1 LLKRTLVVNMNYI
14 GDALMTTP
22 TLAMLRR
29 SFDSPVDV
37 IAGGAAG
44 YGAVEILRGN
54 PDIGHLIAR
63 ADGGSFARCAQL
75 FRTVSAGSYDL
86 VVVLPSIA
94 PYRWAATLARAPQV
108 VYVPPCPS
116 GAHMADHMLRYTS
129 AKLGIEAGPLKM
141 TLQIDAESRAT
152 AFGLLGELNESA
164 PLVGLNIGATRPQK
178 RWPTESFQELL
189 RRLNSRGYTSALLG
203 SSDDKTTAGR
213 IMSGLDE
220 VAVVDLTGRTAVGD
234 LAAVIERC
242 AAVIAGDTGAM
253 HMAAALQTPVVAL
266 FGSTDPVKTGPVGQ
280 GKSHVIYKQLT
291 CAPCNNRPTCRGA
304 FTCMSSITPM
314 EVVAAVEQIAGRIA
328 KRPRLQIV
336 SS

>member
-1 LLKRTLVVNMNYI
+1 MNYI

-29 SFDSPVDV
+29 SFESPVDV

-44 YGAVEILRGN
+44 YAAFEILRGN
-54 PDIGHLIAR
+54 PDIGQLIAR

-86 VVVLPSIA
+86 VVVLPSIP
-94 PYRWAATLARAPQV
+94 PYRWAATLARARQV
-108 VYVPPCPS
+108 VYVSPCPG
-116 GAHMADHMLRYTS
+116 GAHMADHMLRFTS

-141 TLQIDAESRAT
+141 TLHVSDESRET
-152 AFGLLGELNESA
+152 AVSLLGELNESS
-164 PLVGLNIGATRPQK
+164 PLVGLNIGATRAQK
-178 RWPTESFQELL
+178 LWPTESFQELI
-189 RRLNSRGYTSALLG
+189 RRLHSRGYTTALLG
-203 SSDDKTTAGR
+203 SPDDEAIASRIVAG
-213 IMSGLDE
+213 IDG
-220 VAVVDLTGRTAVGD
+220 VAVVDLTGRTAIGEW
-234 LAAVIERC
+234 AAVIERC

-253 HMAAALQTPVVAL
+253 HMAAALEIPVVAL
-266 FGSTDPVKTGPVGQ
+266 FGSTDPAKTGPIGQ
-280 GKSHVIYKQLT
+280 GKSHVIYKQLQ
-291 CAPCNNRPTCRGA
+291 CAPCNNHPTCGGA

-314 EVVAAVEQIAGRIA
+314 EVVAAVEHIAGRIA